1 MGIRTTT
8 NEFKETTLERQPLL
22 KKDTT
27 IFYPISRKRL
37 RIIRESLRAMSI
49 DGLSHN
55 EDPYTR
61 LLENYSIMYEYV
73 RRNGGM
79 KRFDKF
85 VEYQVNNQLSGD
97 GAEDYATLQ
106 EMDSNQN

>member
-1 MGIRTTT
+1 M
-8 NEFKETTLERQPLL
+8 EPKPLL

-37 RIIRESLRAMSI
+37 RAIREQLRAMSI
-49 DGLSHN
+49 DRLSHN

-73 RRNGGM
+73 RRNGGLA
-79 KRFDKF
+79 KFDKF
-85 VEYQVNNQLSGD
+85 VEYQLDNPLCGD
-97 GAEDYATLQ
+97 TSEDHATFQ
-106 EMDSNQN
+106 EMDSIQN